1 MSALSSY
8 AQNERL
14 IRGECDRL
22 FDMISKSTRNI
33 EKFYQMVGSLPF
45 FDTDYLLDKFPKE
58 YWHYIHHLDHHHH
71 VQKVMPTVRENRLRE
86 WFSSLPCLTID
97 LVKAH
102 PKLCDY
108 IIIMTSDNQVPLR
121 YIYEKMDEDLFH
133 ETLDENE
140 IGCLV
145 SLDDRDILD
154 TNVIM
159 GCKSITWQHVLD
171 HKDSLT
177 TSHFNVFARDNPNM
191 TMDIFV
197 QYNNLFSC
205 EVMDI
210 VITGKLTFDDVRKYG
225 KDYPD
230 LQYFFVSDQDFLPS
244 TEDDLI
250 WMIENDR
257 DCYFDLD
264 DVPITLSYDSYT
276 KLSNKREGA
285 YYLAIDDQ
293 IKKVG
298 KICAYDPKFIR
309 PSHRL
314 TRLLDNRNKL
324 MSKMVKQVV
333 NRWLFY
339 CSRPDAKGMDTL
351 IQKVKDIYTQ

>member
-8 AQNERL
+8 AQNEL
-14 IRGECDRL
+14 FIRGECNRL
-22 FDMISKSTRNI
+22 FDMIRKSIKNTDT
-33 EKFYQMVGSLPF
+33 FYQFVGSSPF
-45 FDTDYLLDKFPKE
+45 FDTDYLLDKFPSE
-58 YWHYIHHLDHHHH
+58 YWYHIHHLDHHH
-71 VQKVMPTVRENRLRE
+71 VQKVMPTVRKNRLQE

-97 LVKAH
+97 MVKAH
-102 PKLCDY
+102 PKLCNY
-108 IIIMTSDNQVPLR
+108 SIIMTFDNQVPLR

-133 ETLDENE
+133 ETLDANE

-159 GCKSITWQHVLD
+159 CCKSITWQHVLD
-171 HKDSLT
+171 HKDTLT
-177 TSHFNVFARDNPNM
+177 TSHFNAFARDNPNM

-210 VITGKLTFDDVRKYG
+210 IITGRLTFDDVRKYG
-225 KDYPD
+225 ESYPEI
-230 LQYFFVSDQDFLPS
+230 QHSFNIGQVFLPS
-244 TEDDLI
+244 TEEDLI
-250 WMIENDR
+250 WLIENDR
-257 DCYFDLD
+257 AGDFNLD

-276 KLSNKREGA
+276 KLSNQRGGA

-293 IKKVG
+293 IDKVG
-298 KICAYDPKFIR
+298 KICSYYAKFHR

-314 TRLLDNRNKL
+314 SRLLDNRKKL
-324 MSKMVKQVV
+324 MPKMVKQVV